1 MRGCDSTEELEEE
14 VTQYYSS
21 LFTTSSP
28 QADSQQAT
36 FMKSML
42 EEYSR
47 CSGQLVNLK
56 KLAIF
61 FSNSTSP
68 STKDDICQM
77 LEGVKERGIVKYLG
91 MPFVIG
97 RSKKE
102 VFGYVVDVVQKRI
115 RS

>member
-1 MRGCDSTEELEEE
+1 
-14 VTQYYSS
+14 
-21 LFTTSSP
+21 
-28 QADSQQAT
+28 
-36 FMKSML
+36 MKSTL

-61 FSNSTSP
+61 FSNSTSL

-77 LEGVKERGIVKYLG
+77 LEGVKERGIAKYLG

-102 VFGYVVDVVQKRI
+102 VFGYVVEVVQKRI